1 MRSTI
6 RQITVTILLTVLL
19 APGLLHARTPV
30 RHPAQAGARAA
41 VSKPGVFDSV
51 WTLLTSLLKTGGQ
64 LDPAGTPPPP
74 TGSSMTTTDTS
85 DTGGQLDPAGTP

>member
-30 RHPAQAGARAA
+30 RHPAQTSVRTAA
-41 VSKPGVFDSV
+41 SKPGMLDSV
-51 WTLLTSLLKTGGQ
+51 WVLLTNLLKTGGQ

-74 TGSSMTTTDTS
+74 SGNSATT

>member
-6 RQITVTILLTVLL
+6 RQISATILLTVLL

-30 RHPAQAGARAA
+30 RHQAQASVRTS
-41 VSKPGVFDSV
+41 VSPSGMLDSV
-51 WTLLTSLLKTGGQ
+51 WNLLTGLLKTGGQ

-74 TGSSMTTTDTS
+74 SGSSATTG
-85 DTGGQLDPAGTP
+85 DTGGQLDPAGHA

>member
-1 MRSTI
+1 MRSTV

-30 RHPAQAGARAA
+30 RHPAKAGARAS
-41 VSKPGVFDSV
+41 VSHAGMIDSV
-51 WTLLTSLLKTGGQ
+51 WNLLTGLLKTGGQ

-74 TGSSMTTTDTS
+74 TGSSLTTPG
-85 DTGGQLDPAGTP
+85 DTGGQLDPAGTPK